1 MDMRLDKIVYD
12 RAYTFAAPSPWSAKS
27 VDLSSMISM
36 DAFASTYCSLPSAMR
51 AEVDAMLA
59 PIRAGAKPLV
69 LLLLF
74 GFGAGED
81 IRELYQRSI
90 ARLFTERAAE
100 LRNCTLAVKA
110 HPNPK
115 ASRNE
120 FSLNGSK
127 RTSPRKSMKF
137 ATV

>member
-1 MDMRLDKIVYD
+1 
-12 RAYTFAAPSPWSAKS
+12 
-27 VDLSSMISM
+27 
-36 DAFASTYCSLPSAMR
+36 MR

-110 HPNPK
+110 HPNTQGEQE
-115 ASRNE
+115 RI
-120 FSLNGSK
+120 SLNGSK